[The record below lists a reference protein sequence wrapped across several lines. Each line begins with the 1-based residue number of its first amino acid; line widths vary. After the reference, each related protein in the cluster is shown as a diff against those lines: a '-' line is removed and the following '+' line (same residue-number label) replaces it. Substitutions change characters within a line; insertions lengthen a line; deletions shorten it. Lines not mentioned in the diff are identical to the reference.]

1 MADEEEE
8 LVHSQN
14 AARLLGTRVPKH
26 TVHSNNSSI
35 RALARFI
42 IEPRFSD
49 YFEGEPHLRSYYAN
63 DPKEKSRFEV
73 QKLRELLFENCNPGE
88 DISIEGVT
96 RIRHHLIEFVAN
108 YTKMHKEEPEPVSP
122 ESMMTYIRGIQR
134 TFEDWE
140 YKINICTDPFFKDK
154 KFGLRAVLDNKFAE
168 QQAKGAG
175 SKQKNTLSK
184 ENVFT
189 ILNSFTCNPNH
200 ADGFLNRLILV
211 VGIAL
216 GVRPTEMVH
225 MTMDQFKID
234 MKLRDMDV
242 ILYEGKV
249 GAIDGTAKGNRGG
262 IRNLGYKTKVITVW
276 NNPAEDCIVNVY
288 KLLYKYIDLRRRKQW
303 KTSRFWLQTVK
314 DATTFDNF
322 FKPQHLGRDSFS
334 KRVRNMG
341 TLNGIKGEGVLEGIT
356 RHSLRATMIQFL
368 LDAGHSEAAI
378 AKRTGHRD
386 INSIKSY
393 NHLRGAEGIM
403 QQESIFQHALGSS
416 SSEGKRG
423 LAVSRALEKNTKR
436 SKKDSQNPL
445 EDANNSLQ
453 SVLEQVQNMETS
465 PGTTLNITINTGDV
479 VYRKDSK

>member
-26 TVHSNNSSI
+26 TVHSN
-35 RALARFI
+35 
-42 IEPRFSD
+42 
-49 YFEGEPHLRSYYAN
+49 N

-200 ADGFLNRLILV
+200 ADGFVLQKEIEEAFATWGTKR
-211 VGIAL
+211 
-216 GVRPTEMVH
+216 
-225 MTMDQFKID
+225 
-234 MKLRDMDV
+234 KLSQ
-242 ILYEGKV
+242 Y
-249 GAIDGTAKGNRGG
+249 
-262 IRNLGYKTKVITVW
+262 
-276 NNPAEDCIVNVY
+276 
-288 KLLYKYIDLRRRKQW
+288 
-303 KTSRFWLQTVK
+303 
-314 DATTFDNF
+314 
-322 FKPQHLGRDSFS
+322 
-334 KRVRNMG
+334 
-341 TLNGIKGEGVLEGIT
+341 GIT
-356 RHSLRATMIQFL
+356 QRKI
-368 LDAGHSEAAI
+368 
-378 AKRTGHRD
+378 
-386 INSIKSY
+386 
-393 NHLRGAEGIM
+393 
-403 QQESIFQHALGSS
+403 
-416 SSEGKRG
+416 
-423 LAVSRALEKNTKR
+423 
-436 SKKDSQNPL
+436 
-445 EDANNSLQ
+445 
-453 SVLEQVQNMETS
+453 VL
-465 PGTTLNITINTGDV
+465 
-479 VYRKDSK
+479 